1 MKSVT
6 RRHRM
11 CIAAAGLLLGTGL
24 VAHAA
29 EPSPADEIVKYRQ
42 AVMKSQAAHMAASA
56 AIIQGKVAFKDQLAA
71 HVNALEATTM
81 EIDKLFPK
89 DTDMGDTKALK
100 EVWSNNEEF
109 QKRAKDAQQ
118 KSTALAKA
126 VAAGEMQNYG
136 PRLKDLLEAC
146 KACHKDFRKK
156 EEK

>member
-1 MKSVT
+1 
-6 RRHRM
+6 M

-29 EPSPADEIVKYRQ
+29 EPTPADEIVKYRQ
-42 AVMKSQAAHMAASA
+42 AVMKSQAAHMAAAA
-56 AIIQGKVAFKDQLAA
+56 AIIQGKVAFKDHLAA

-89 DTDMGDTKALK
+89 GSDMGDTKALG
-100 EVWSNNEEF
+100 EVWSNNDEF

-118 KSTALAKA
+118 KSAALAKA
-126 VAAGEMQNYG
+126 VAAGDTPNYG
-136 PRLKDLLEAC
+136 ARLKDLLEAC
-146 KACHKDFRKK
+146 KSCHKDFRKK